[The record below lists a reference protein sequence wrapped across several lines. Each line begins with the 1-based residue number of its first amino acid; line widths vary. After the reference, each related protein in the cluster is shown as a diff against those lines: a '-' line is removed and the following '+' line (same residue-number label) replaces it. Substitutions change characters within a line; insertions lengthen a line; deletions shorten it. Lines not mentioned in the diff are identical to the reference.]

1 MDELRPAPGDVAG
14 WLQGGGPMWGVVD
27 AVDDTHVVVKAGGRA
42 MTLRRGDVAVYGGPG
57 EAQDV
62 AAAARVRAGA
72 LDVSR
77 LHRAALAG
85 GERRL
90 TVAEIL
96 VAAGLPARREA
107 AAAWLCL
114 WDHPEL
120 FAREGRVHFRPRPPA
135 EVAEA
140 AARLA
145 RRRHE
150 DAMLAELAA
159 DEPRLVSGEWT
170 LETWTQA
177 RPTVEAVFA
186 QIACGQDLPAEL
198 PEAVRL
204 HIEARLNAG
213 HEAGGSRWPRERT
226 AALALGIRDPWRDGL
241 PQLARHQ
248 RWLAAQAAEAAI
260 EPTPPLAPTTALW
273 AIDEATTED
282 RDDAVGLRED
292 GPGHVWVEIA
302 MADVTCGF
310 GKRRDW
316 DLPLAAVGTT
326 IYLPT
331 AVVPMVPPAWGA
343 DAHSLDAG
351 LLRPVFFV
359 QARLDR
365 QTGRLSGTPTI
376 ARGTVTLAGMAAY
389 ADVDTGHGPDF
400 WPLLA
405 DLAGRMEAER
415 LERGADHIQQP
426 EARVQVQGGLPV
438 GLVRQTPWIGARAV
452 IREVMILA
460 NAIIADHLARAALPA
475 PYRVQAAA
483 TGERGITQVRLHPG
497 PHVGIGVPQYLQ
509 ATSPIRRF
517 GDVLTQRQLAASLGF
532 GEAMDVASLAPLVE
546 TAEQS
551 AGLLRRWMSDADRY
565 WKLRWLEA
573 QPTVDLTAHVERVV
587 GDGVRIRLEPVE
599 LRLWAPSPPR
609 GVAAGRVEIRALDA
623 ETGRLEVE
631 WVG

>member
-1 MDELRPAPGDVAG
+1 
-14 WLQGGGPMWGVVD
+14 MWGVVA
-27 AVDDTHVVVKAGGRA
+27 AVDDTHVVVHAGQRA
-42 MTLRRGDVAVYGGPG
+42 LTLRHGDVAVYGGPG
-57 EAQDV
+57 EP
-62 AAAARVRAGA
+62 AAIAEAARVRAGA
-72 LDVSR
+72 LDAAL
-77 LHRAALAG
+77 LHRAALTG

-96 VAAGLPARREA
+96 AAAGLPVRREA

-120 FAREGRVHFRPRPPA
+120 FAREGRIHFRPRPPA

-150 DAMLAELAA
+150 ESMLAELAA
-159 DEPRLVSGEWT
+159 DEPRLAAGEWT
-170 LETWTQA
+170 LETWAQA
-177 RPTVEAVFA
+177 RPAVEAVLA
-186 QIACGQDLPAEL
+186 HVACGQDLPAEL

-204 HIEARLNAG
+204 RIEARLDAD

-226 AALALGIRDPWRDGL
+226 AALALGLRDPWRDGL
-241 PQLARHQ
+241 PRLARHQ
-248 RWLAAQAAEAAI
+248 RWLAAQPDAAPLDA
-260 EPTPPLAPTTALW
+260 TPALAPTTALW

-292 GPGHVWVEIA
+292 GPGHVWVDIA
-302 MADVTCGF
+302 VADVTCGF
-310 GKRRDW
+310 GGRREW
-316 DLPLAAVGTT
+316 DLALAAVGTT
-326 IYLPT
+326 TYLPT
-331 AVVPMVPPAWGA
+331 AMVPMVPTAWGA

-351 LLRPVFFV
+351 QLRPVFLI

-376 ARGTVTLAGMAAY
+376 RRGTVTLAGMAAY
-389 ADVDTGHGPDF
+389 ADVDAGRGPEF

-405 DLAGRMEAER
+405 ELAGRMEAER
-415 LERGADHIQQP
+415 VERGADRIEQP
-426 EARVQVQGGLPV
+426 EARVRVQGGLPV
-438 GLVRQTPWIGARAV
+438 DLVRQTPWIGGRAV
-452 IREVMILA
+452 IREMMILA
-460 NAIIADHLARAALPA
+460 NAVIADHLARVSLPA

-483 TGERGITQVRLHPG
+483 GGERGITQVRLRPG
-497 PHVGIGVPQYLQ
+497 PHAGIGVQQYLQ

-517 GDVLTQRQLAASLGF
+517 GDVLAQRQLAASLGF
-532 GEAMDVASLAPLVE
+532 GDAMDVTSLGPLVE

-573 QPTVDLTAHVERVV
+573 QPSVDLTAHVERVV

-599 LRLWAPSPPR
+599 LRLWAPPPPR
-609 GVAAGRVEIRALDA
+609 GVAVGRVEIRALDA
-623 ETGRLEVE
+623 ETGRLDVE